1 MIFAWIED
9 YERGWY
15 TEVGRFGGQQD
26 KWSNESENVQIV
38 MLSGT
43 LKQPSG
49 IMAFASFSWDLFFH
63 EGRGRTKS

>member
-38 MLSGT
+38 MLSG
-43 LKQPSG
+43 
-49 IMAFASFSWDLFFH
+49 MAFASFSWDLFFH